1 MDTGQAAPDIFVSYA
16 HRDRATAEKLV
27 KGLKEE
33 GWSVWWDDE
42 LVGGTRFDRA
52 IGDALTGAKCVIV
65 IWSSA
70 SIDSDFVF
78 DEAMSAYR
86 RNVIVPLVIENAKP
100 PLGFGRIQYIELD
113 RPEGPD
119 RLKDAVRRIL
129 KQPVKPRPRPART
142 RYLLTA
148 ALAVLLLGGAG
159 LWWFGTSYE
168 RRFRALRSEAAPAA
182 EPREVMVGVT
192 VWRLRPSVVQDP
204 PHTRMLTE
212 PAVDADSNARPAEWT
227 PVRIRNGADL
237 PPGSKVRLGIE
248 SSRAGFA
255 YVIDREVGVDGTTG
269 LPQVVYPTERSRGD
283 DDRVVPGELL
293 QLPSATARIPYWDL
307 KRNRSDY
314 AGELLT
320 IIVSPKPIEDLEK
333 SGAAIPTERL
343 LQWEK
348 DWGSGVARV
357 FTGPDGDLLT
367 VAEARARTSPSHVLT
382 PQDATPAAIYKSSRL
397 NHPIL
402 VNYRLRMSP

>member
-1 MDTGQAAPDIFVSYA
+1 MDAGQAAPDIFVSYA
-16 HRDRATAEKLV
+16 HRDRAMAEKLV

-70 SIDSDFVF
+70 ALDSDFVF

-86 RNVIVPLVIENAKP
+86 RDVIVPLVIDNAKP
-100 PLGFGRIQYIELD
+100 PLGFGRIQYIELE

-119 RLKDAVRRIL
+119 RLNDAVRRIL
-129 KQPVKPRPRPART
+129 QQPVKPRPA
-142 RYLLTA
+142 
-148 ALAVLLLGGAG
+148 
-159 LWWFGTSYE
+159 
-168 RRFRALRSEAAPAA
+168 
-182 EPREVMVGVT
+182 
-192 VWRLRPSVVQDP
+192 
-204 PHTRMLTE
+204 
-212 PAVDADSNARPAEWT
+212 
-227 PVRIRNGADL
+227 
-237 PPGSKVRLGIE
+237 
-248 SSRAGFA
+248 
-255 YVIDREVGVDGTTG
+255 
-269 LPQVVYPTERSRGD
+269 
-283 DDRVVPGELL
+283 
-293 QLPSATARIPYWDL
+293 
-307 KRNRSDY
+307 Y

-333 SGAAIPTERL
+333 SGAAIPTGRL

-348 DWGSGVARV
+348 DWGSGVACV

-367 VAEARARTSPSHVLT
+367 DAEARARTNPSHVLT

-397 NHPIL
+397 NLPIL

>member
-1 MDTGQAAPDIFVSYA
+1 MDTGQAAPDVFVSYA

-27 KGLKEE
+27 KSLKEE
-33 GWSVWWDDE
+33 GWSVWWDNE

-52 IGDALTGAKCVIV
+52 IADALTAAKCVIV

-70 SIDSDFVF
+70 SVDSDFVF
-78 DEAMSAYR
+78 DEAKSAYQ
-86 RNVIVPLVIENAKP
+86 RNIIVPVVIGNATL
-100 PLGFGRIQYIELD
+100 PLGFGRIQCVELD
-113 RPEGPD
+113 RPDGHA
-119 RLKDAVRRIL
+119 RLKDAVRGIL
-129 KQPVKPRPRPART
+129 KQPVKPRPRRT
-142 RYLLTA
+142 RYLLPAGLA
-148 ALAVLLLGGAG
+148 ALLLGGAAY
-159 LWWFGTSYE
+159 WWFGTFYE
-168 RRFRALRSEAAPAA
+168 RRFRALRSEVAPAT
-182 EPREVMVGVT
+182 EQRDVMVGVT
-192 VWRLRPSVVQDP
+192 VWRLRPSVVKDP

-212 PAVDADSNARPAEWT
+212 PTADADSNAPHAEWT

-237 PPGSKVRLGIE
+237 PSGSKVRLGIE

-269 LPQVVYPTERSRGD
+269 SPRVVYPTERSRGD
-283 DDRVVPGELL
+283 NDRVVAGELL
-293 QLPSATARIPYWDL
+293 QLPSAAAHIQYWEL

-320 IIVSPKPIEDLEK
+320 IIVSPQPIQDLEK

-348 DWGSGVARV
+348 DWGSDVRCV

-367 VAEARARTSPSHVLT
+367 IAEAHARMSPSQVLT
-382 PQDATPAAIYKSSRL
+382 AQDATPATIYMRSSRRNL
-397 NHPIL
+397 PIL
-402 VNYRLRMSP
+402 VNYRLRMSR